1 MLEIMIVLAC
11 GDIGTDAKGCD
22 GAAFIGVQ
30 LFIVVT
36 VVVVVVVVV
45 AAAIVV
51 VRVVVI
57 LDSGW
62 HRVWL
67 HADLVEGVVAVKVIV
82 VVAEELFKTVVLV
95 VAVEVVEEVVV
106 VVVVTVV
113 LVLGRVEFVA
123 RHLTGWFDCSGLN
136 TRFGWDGMVCCI
148 CI

>member
-1 MLEIMIVLAC
+1 MSGTVLEIIIVLAC

-95 VAVEVVEEVVV
+95 VEVVVVVVLVEEVVV

-123 RHLTGWFDCSGLN
+123 RHLTGWFD
-136 TRFGWDGMVCCI
+136 
-148 CI
+148 